1 MSEQICMPRI
11 NNDFVSVSYISICL
25 ARFTS
30 IIALKLIEF
39 HSLNIFQSTLC
50 SNLVMTTG
58 TAAAHL

>member
-11 NNDFVSVSYISICL
+11 NNDFVSYILICL

>member
-1 MSEQICMPRI
+1 MSERICMPRI
-11 NNDFVSVSYISICL
+11 SNDFVSVSYISICL